1 MANIN
6 IDAFIHNV
14 QDVARQYL
22 FMLTLQAP
30 TGLMGGSEQYLVQ
43 SSTVPP
49 QTIDP
54 IELNWQG
61 NIVKYGSTHTWD
73 DWTVTFKVD
82 ANAEIHRVM
91 SNWQNLSVHNP
102 ETNWHGAPLD
112 YMRHQRVRMLN
123 GTTGGTIREFQIK
136 YAWPQSVGEITLDH
150 GAKET
155 ATFDV
160 TFTYQYA
167 VPLI

>member
-61 NIVKYGSTHTWD
+61 NIVKYGSTHT
-73 DWTVTFKVD
+73 
-82 ANAEIHRVM
+82 
-91 SNWQNLSVHNP
+91 
-102 ETNWHGAPLD
+102 
-112 YMRHQRVRMLN
+112 
-123 GTTGGTIREFQIK
+123 
-136 YAWPQSVGEITLDH
+136 
-150 GAKET
+150 
-155 ATFDV
+155 
-160 TFTYQYA
+160 
-167 VPLI
+167 